1 MNTQDEIRR
10 RLNGHIE
17 TAKKMETILDD
28 IDAAVQ
34 IVVETFRSGGKL
46 LIAGNGGSAAD
57 AQHWAAEWVIRLS
70 HNLDRPAMPAIAL
83 STDSSVI
90 TAAANDIGFENIFA
104 RQIEA
109 LARLGDLFI
118 AISTSGDSENL
129 IRACR
134 TAHEKEARVLGILGG
149 DGGRMVE
156 MCDLAVIIP
165 SSDTQRIQ
173 EMHEFVGHILCELSE
188 ELLYGG
194 NNPR

>member
-1 MNTQDEIRR
+1 MNTQEEIRR
-10 RLNGHIE
+10 RLNEHIE
-17 TAKKMETILDD
+17 TAKKMETILND

-34 IVVETFRSGGKL
+34 IVVETFRSGRKL

-70 HNLDRPAMPAIAL
+70 HQLKRPAMPAIAL

-90 TAAANDIGFENIFA
+90 TAAANDTGFENIFA

-109 LARLGDLFI
+109 LARPGDLFI

-129 IRACR
+129 VRAGR
-134 TAHEKEARVLGILGG
+134 TAHEKKALVLGILGRN
-149 DGGRMVE
+149 GGRLAE
-156 MCDLAVIIP
+156 ICDNSVIIP
-165 SSDTQRIQ
+165 STDTQRIQ

-188 ELLYGG
+188 ELLYGR
-194 NNPR
+194 NNP

>member
-1 MNTQDEIRR
+1 MNTQDEIHR
-10 RLNGHIE
+10 RLNEHIE
-17 TAKKMETILDD
+17 TAKKMEAILDD

-34 IVVETFRSGGKL
+34 IVVETFRSGRKL

-57 AQHWAAEWVIRLS
+57 AQHWAAEWVIRLR
-70 HNLDRPAMPAIAL
+70 HDLDRPAMPAIAL

-90 TAAANDIGFENIFA
+90 TAAANDTGFENIFA

-109 LARLGDLFI
+109 LARPGDLFI

-129 IRACR
+129 VRACR
-134 TAHEKEARVLGILGG
+134 TAHEKKARVLGILGG
-149 DGGRMVE
+149 EGGRLAE
-156 MCDLAVIIP
+156 ICDKTVIIP
-165 SSDTQRIQ
+165 STNTQRIQ

-194 NNPR
+194 NNP